1 MTQMPQQY
9 CPNLKGMGWVRVVD
23 AEADAEE
30 VNKVWEMQKKAL
42 LDSTIL
48 GKHTW
53 SGCRQA
59 VVRLPSPAS
68 LSSVKALATSPSSLP
83 TIRDKTSL
91 PNIFQSI

>member
-1 MTQMPQQY
+1 MKTETKKMTQMPQQY
-9 CPNLKGMGWVRVVD
+9 CLNLKGMGWVHVVD

-53 SGCRQA
+53 SGCR
-59 VVRLPSPAS
+59 
-68 LSSVKALATSPSSLP
+68 LSRTLYFSVFNFPL
-83 TIRDKTSL
+83 
-91 PNIFQSI
+91 